1 MAARVS
7 RRSVIVDGERMARA
21 RREAGLTQE
30 ALADLATGP
39 HCLGLSSIK
48 RAERGQAVDLS
59 TAATLA
65 LLLKVPLR
73 ELVQQAIDPGLLPK
87 PTLTLSRFRC
97 LGADR
102 EQAHTAEGLSV
113 ELKVRCH
120 RLWFPVVSAEAP
132 LHVEEL
138 APGVAEH
145 DLGTHYLVAGTF
157 AEHDGELRVSIEV
170 TDLGSKQLRWANS
183 YVRARSKLFEL
194 QRELASSITT
204 ELNEALVNLEAAKL
218 EGYEP
223 KDLNAWQQ
231 GIAGAW
237 HFYRRSP
244 QDNATA
250 RRLLGDALKRERS
263 MPLAWYCLALTHQ
276 QDLVNQWTES
286 PRSSIGALSEVCHE
300 FERHYRTEPWSQ
312 IANAYLD
319 IYLGERERAE
329 DRLVSAID
337 SDPNISHAYAL
348 YGQTLAMRQ
357 EPEAALEQFD
367 TALRLG
373 PRDADRWTI
382 HTGIALTH
390 FAGEDY
396 AAAVDA
402 ATRASLVR
410 PDAAFPYGTA
420 AAAHA
425 LMGNDER
432 AQQLIDRMRRFAPR
446 STLAG
451 LEAIVAST
459 NKDIA
464 QRYLEGLKRAGLK
477 N

>member
-7 RRSVIVDGERMARA
+7 KRSVIVDGERMARA

-30 ALADLATGP
+30 ALAELATGP

-59 TAATLA
+59 TAATISH
-65 LLLKVPLR
+65 LLKVPLR
-73 ELVQQAIDPGLLPK
+73 ELVKQAIDPSWLPK
-87 PTLTLSRFRC
+87 PTLTVTRLRS
-97 LGADR
+97 LGSDP
-102 EQAHTAEGLSV
+102 EQSHTADGFGV
-113 ELKVRCH
+113 ELKVRLH
-120 RLWFPVVSAEAP
+120 RLWFPVVASEAP
-132 LHVEEL
+132 LNAEEL

-145 DLGTHYLVAGTF
+145 DLGTHYLVSGTL
-157 AEHDGELRVSIEV
+157 ADRDGELRVSVEV

-183 YVRARSKLFEL
+183 YVRAHSKMFEL
-194 QRELASSITT
+194 QREIATSIAS
-204 ELNEALVNLEAAKL
+204 ELNQGLVNLEAAKL
-218 EGYEP
+218 EGYAP

-244 QDNATA
+244 QDNTTA
-250 RRLLGDALKRERS
+250 RGLLGAALKRDRS

-276 QDLVNQWTES
+276 QDLVNQWTENS
-286 PRSSIGALSEVCHE
+286 RASIGALSEVCHE
-300 FERHYRTEPWSQ
+300 FERHYRDEPWSQ
-312 IANAYLD
+312 IASAYVD
-319 IYLGERERAE
+319 IYLGERARAE

-357 EPEAALEQFD
+357 EPEAALVQFD
-367 TALRLG
+367 TALRFG

-390 FAGEDY
+390 FAGENY
-396 AAAVDA
+396 TAAIEA
-402 ATRASLVR
+402 ATRASSVR

-425 LMGNDER
+425 LLGNDEPAR
-432 AQQLIDRMRRFAPR
+432 QAIDRMRRFAPR

-464 QRYLEGLKRAGLK
+464 QRYLEGLKRAGLS